1 MKTRI
6 ATRLT
11 TISMVFILL
20 PLMSIAQK
28 APTSIDKEFEW
39 KGESK
44 KEIIY
49 IDVKKKSSNLLMSVA
64 GAIDDGIL
72 EVNIFNPDG
81 DKIPGFLL
89 VSDGSNDSR
98 VSVGYS
104 TGDKEGTH
112 VTTSTSSSG
121 SNATVTTTT
130 TTGVGSSSNVT
141 IGSDGKGSSVE
152 VSSSSSDTKGAKGV
166 MNKILPNPE
175 PGKWKVVIIA
185 KHVTGKMNVAFDQ
198 E

>member
-1 MKTRI
+1 MKTKI
-6 ATRLT
+6 ATCLT
-11 TISMVFILL
+11 IISIIFIML
-20 PLMSIAQK
+20 PLVSLAQK

-44 KEIIY
+44 KETIF

-72 EVNIFNPDG
+72 EVNIFNPNG

-89 VSDGSNDSR
+89 VSDGSKNSE

-104 TGDKEGTH
+104 TGDNEGTQI
-112 VTTSTSSSG
+112 TTSTSSSG
-121 SNATVTTTT
+121 SNTSVTTTT

-141 IGSDGKGSSVE
+141 IGSGEKGSSVAF
-152 VSSSSSDTKGAKGV
+152 STSSSDSKGAKGV
-166 MNKILPNPE
+166 MNKILPDPA
-175 PGKWKVVIIA
+175 PGSWKVVVVA
-185 KHVTGKMNVAFDQ
+185 KHVTGKLNVAFDQ